1 MESLVSIHRYS
12 AKNLLPDYLRG
23 AAGLAIG
30 GGGWLLAPSA
40 PHVIVIFGG
49 LTVLFLLFT
58 MRTVARQRAWIELTE
73 ESISIGRGRETL
85 LRWSDLDR
93 VKLRYYSTRR
103 NRSGG
108 WMTLKL
114 SAGAT
119 SMSVDS
125 NIDGFDAIAA
135 RAARALRDNR
145 LLTDDTTVANLAAL
159 GLMRADEADAAR
171 FSGAS

>member
-40 PHVIVIFGG
+40 PHVIIIFGG

-73 ESISIGRGRETL
+73 ESISIGRGQATS
-85 LRWSDLDR
+85 LRWRDLNH

-114 SAGAT
+114 STAT
-119 SMSVDS
+119 ASIAVDS
-125 NIDGFDAIAA
+125 SIDGFDAITA
-135 RAARALRDNR
+135 RAARAFRDNR
-145 LLTDDTTVANLAAL
+145 LAADDTTLANLAAL
-159 GLMRADEADAAR
+159 GLVPANEATA
-171 FSGAS
+171 GPVEASR

>member
-1 MESLVSIHRYS
+1 MSIHRYS
-12 AKNLLPDYLRG
+12 LTNLVPDYLRG
-23 AAGLAIG
+23 GAGLVIG
-30 GGGWLLAPSA
+30 AGGWLLAPGSL
-40 PHVIVIFGG
+40 HIIVIFGG

-58 MRTVARQRAWIELTE
+58 MRTVARQYSRIEMTDDAIASDGTRRLA
-73 ESISIGRGRETL
+73 

-114 SAGAT
+114 T
-119 SMSVDS
+119 SGRTVISLDS

-135 RAARALRDNR
+135 RTARTLMENR
-145 LLTDDTTVANLAAL
+145 ASADDVTLANLAAL
-159 GLMRADEADAAR
+159 GLPTPVQATSTGSAETPR
-171 FSGAS
+171 